1 MLKNKMYII
10 PAIDILDKKVVRL
23 REGDYKQVTNYDV
36 TLEEMIERYQSNGT
50 DLIHIIDLNG
60 AKGEFSNQE
69 YLFEVIQK
77 TTMKVQYGGG
87 VRSIEKIQE
96 LLEAG
101 IYRVIVGTQAIT
113 NPTFLDRLSI
123 AFAGKSKCA
132 DQVVIAIDVLDEV
145 IKYSGWMES
154 SPVKLLDYIDRCLDL
169 GFFRF
174 LCTDINKDGKLGG
187 AGIELYEKLLD
198 HSPFIKLIASGGVSS
213 MKDIERLSQLNVESC
228 VVGKA
233 IYENHIS
240 VEEIQEWNLKAMASL

>member
-1 MLKNKMYII
+1 MYII
-10 PAIDILDKKVVRL
+10 PAIGILNKKVVRL
-23 REGDYKQVTNYDV
+23 REGDYGQVTEYDV

-50 DLIHIIDLNG
+50 NFIHIIDLNG
-60 AKGEFSNQE
+60 AKNDFSNQQ
-69 YLFEVIQK
+69 YLFDVIRK
-77 TTMKVQYGGG
+77 TDMKVQYGGG
-87 VRSIEKIQE
+87 IRSIDKVKE
-96 LLEAG
+96 LIDAG
-101 IYRVIVGTQAIT
+101 VHRVIVGTQALT
-113 NPTFLDRLSI
+113 NPNFLPELGSEI
-123 AFAGKSKCA
+123 CGKEKCS

-154 SPVKLLDYIDRCLDL
+154 SPIKLMDYVDKCLAL

-213 MKDIERLSQLNVESC
+213 MKDIEQLSRLKVESC

-233 IYENHIS
+233 IYEGHITIED
-240 VEEIQEWNLKAMASL
+240 VKNWNLDALISI

>member
-1 MLKNKMYII
+1 MYII

-23 REGDYKQVTNYDV
+23 REGNYEQVTHYDV

-50 DLIHIIDLNG
+50 NFIHVIDLNG
-60 AKGEFSNQE
+60 AKNDFSNQE
-69 YLFEVIQK
+69 YLFNVIKK
-77 TTMKVQYGGG
+77 TDMKVQYGGG
-87 VRSIEKIQE
+87 VRSIEKVKE
-96 LLEAG
+96 LIDAG
-101 IYRVIVGTQAIT
+101 IHRVIVGTQAIT
-113 NPTFLDRLSI
+113 NPSFLEDLSK
-123 AFAGKSKCA
+123 ALCGKERCS
-132 DQVVIAIDVLDEV
+132 DQVVVAIDVLDEV

-154 SPVKLLDYIDRCLDL
+154 SPIKLMDYVDKCLAL

-213 MKDIERLSQLNVESC
+213 MKDIEQLSKIKVESV

-233 IYENHIS
+233 IYEGLVTI
-240 VEEIQEWNLKAMASL
+240 EEIKDWNLQSLISI